1 MVLYLRLYILG
12 AMSQITSS
20 KFQISIRQ
28 SAVLHLATKSQYLK
42 PIVLLKVLILGF
54 LVSPK
59 FS

>member
-20 KFQISIRQ
+20 KFQISICQ
-28 SAVLHLATKSQYLK
+28 SMVLHLATKSQYLK
-42 PIVLLKVLILGF
+42 PIVLRKVLILGF

>member
-28 SAVLHLATKSQYLK
+28 STVLHLATKSQYLK
-42 PIVLLKVLILGF
+42 PIVLRKVLILGF